1 MSQWCS
7 QLAHSLMI
15 VECNLN
21 AFCSFSK
28 RIFVRDR
35 GCRLILLIDHRVR
48 LFEGKGMVKVM
59 ELKSR

>member
-1 MSQWCS
+1 
-7 QLAHSLMI
+7 MI

-28 RIFVRDR
+28 RTFVRDR
-35 GCRLILLIDHRVR
+35 GIRLILLVDHRVR
-48 LFEGKGMVKVM
+48 LFEGKGMMKVM